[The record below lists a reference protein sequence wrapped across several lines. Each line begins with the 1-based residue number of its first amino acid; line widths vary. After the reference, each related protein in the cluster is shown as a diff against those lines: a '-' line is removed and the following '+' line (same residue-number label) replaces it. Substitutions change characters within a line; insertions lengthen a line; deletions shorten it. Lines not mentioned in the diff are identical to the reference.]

1 MTITQCKYVLKIA
14 ECGSFNEA
22 AKQLFIAQSSLSVS
36 VRQLEEEFDIKI
48 FERSGNGVYLTEE
61 GAEFVRYARCITEQN
76 DFIVNRYTHKK
87 LNKRLYVAT
96 QHYDFV
102 ADVFGKL
109 VDEIKEEFFD
119 FSLTEMKTY
128 DVIHQVETAYCDI
141 GIIAIK
147 ANDIGIMKRYLSKRN
162 LLFTPFLKAFPHV
175 FIRKKHP
182 LSNNVLIS
190 LKNLEKYPYV
200 TYEQGDHNVSFFAE
214 EIVDIHSNKHI
225 AINDR
230 ATLMNALL
238 STDCYT
244 VGTGIMPSQLND
256 GRIISIPLE
265 SEDYYTIGYI
275 LRTDRKASE
284 LMQKFIEMLNST
296 AKDYINE

>member
-22 AKQLFIAQSSLSVS
+22 AKQLFVAQSSLSVS
-36 VRQLEEEFDIKI
+36 VRQLEQEFDIKI

-61 GAEFVRYARCITEQN
+61 GAEFVRYVRHIAEQN
-76 DFIVNRYTHKK
+76 DFIVDRYIHKK
-87 LNKRLYVAT
+87 LRKRLYVAT

-102 ADVFGKL
+102 ADIFGKL
-109 VDEIKEEFFD
+109 VDETKEDCFD

-128 DVIHQVETAYCDI
+128 DVIHRVETAYCDI
-141 GIIAIK
+141 GIIAVR
-147 ANDIGIMKRYLSKRN
+147 ANDIGIVKRYLNKKD
-162 LLFTPFLKAFPHV
+162 LFFTPFLEAFPHV
-175 FIRKKHP
+175 FVRNNHP
-182 LSNNVLIS
+182 LSDKSLIT
-190 LKNLEKYPYV
+190 LKVLEKYPYV

-214 EIVDIHSNKHI
+214 EIVDIHSDKHI
-225 AINDR
+225 VINDR

-244 VGTGIMPSQLND
+244 VGTGIMPSQLNE
-256 GRIISIPLE
+256 GRIISVPLE

-275 LRTDRKASE
+275 LRTDRNISE
-284 LMQKFIEMLNST
+284 LTKKFIDKLNLI
-296 AKDYINE
+296 AKDYASE